1 MKLACD
7 DKAERLR
14 KPLSHGLWGMT
25 RPREK
30 QQAGCFTR
38 FRGG

>member
-1 MKLACD
+1 MKLARN
-7 DKAERLR
+7 DKVGCLR
-14 KPLSHGLWGMT
+14 EPLSHGLWGMT

-30 QQAGCFTR
+30 QQAGRFTR